1 MTLDCNDWLTK
12 MNAAVDAALN
22 SSCVETCLEFLHEAG
37 VYSVR
42 ARACDL
48 AAVRSGL

>member
-1 MTLDCNDWLTK
+1 MERNEWLAR

-22 SSCVETCLEFLHEAG
+22 SSCVETCLETLHAAG

-48 AAVRSGL
+48 NAVASGA